1 MAIKYPENYALGQSK
16 VKAFPK
22 VQYDKIKEI
31 IDALN
36 DLTDG
41 SITTDNL
48 HLTGTLEVDGTST
61 FNNDI
66 LVEAIGEATPGL
78 GIEILNSAVFDEGF
92 RVARSTVTQLT
103 NITTAVTINAPS
115 GVITTVALT
124 TAGGS
129 TSGPFTVNNS
139 YVTATSTII
148 LTPEYASGKTGNPI
162 VMTEDTPG
170 TGTFKI
176 KVGNG
181 APAATVLN
189 DVVKIH
195 FLVL

>member
-1 MAIKYPENYALGQSK
+1 MSSIKYPENYSLGQNK
-16 VKAFPK
+16 VSAFPK
-22 VQYDKIKEI
+22 TQLAKIKEI

-36 DLTDG
+36 SITDG
-41 SITTDNL
+41 TYSFDALTATTLASTAIT
-48 HLTGTLEVDGTST
+48 LTKA
-61 FNNDI
+61 N
-66 LVEAIGEATPGL
+66 
-78 GIEILNSAVFDEGF
+78 
-92 RVARSTVTQLT
+92 VTQLT
-103 NITTAVTINAPS
+103 NITTAVTVNATS

-148 LTPEYASGKTGNPI
+148 LTPEYASNKTGNPI
-162 VMTEDTPG
+162 VMTEGTPEP
-170 TGTFKI
+170 GTFKI

-181 APAATVLN
+181 APAATALN

-195 FLVL
+195 FLVV

>member
-1 MAIKYPENYALGQSK
+1 MSIETISNKYFLGAKIPNVKILSSK
-16 VKAFPK
+16 I
-22 VQYDKIKEI
+22 DEI
-31 IDALN
+31 INAVNAFTTSLS
-36 DLTDG
+36 TDKVTITKG
-41 SITTDNL
+41 S
-48 HLTGTLEVDGTST
+48 
-61 FNNDI
+61 
-66 LVEAIGEATPGL
+66 
-78 GIEILNSAVFDEGF
+78 
-92 RVARSTVTQLT
+92 VTQGT
-103 NITTAVTINAPS
+103 NITTAVTVNAGA

-148 LTPEYASGKTGNPI
+148 LTAEYASGKTGNPI
-162 VMTEDTPG
+162 VLTEGTPG

-181 APAATVLN
+181 APAATPLN

-195 FLVL
+195 FVVL

>member
-1 MAIKYPENYALGQSK
+1 MSIEKISNKYFLGSIIPN
-16 VKAFPK
+16 VKMLSPTI
-22 VQYDKIKEI
+22 DKI
-31 IDALN
+31 IDVVNAFSTALN
-36 DLTDG
+36 TDKVVLTKG
-41 SITTDNL
+41 
-48 HLTGTLEVDGTST
+48 
-61 FNNDI
+61 
-66 LVEAIGEATPGL
+66 
-78 GIEILNSAVFDEGF
+78 
-92 RVARSTVTQLT
+92 TVTQGT
-103 NITTAVTINAPS
+103 SITTAVTLNASS

-139 YVTATSTII
+139 YVTATSTIL

-162 VMTEDTPG
+162 VLTEGTPG

-176 KVGNG
+176 KIGNG

-195 FLVL
+195 FAIL

>member
-1 MAIKYPENYALGQSK
+1 MAIKQVDKYFLGALLSN
-16 VKAFPK
+16 PK
-22 VQYDKIKEI
+22 VYYTKIKEM
-31 IDALN
+31 IDAIN

-41 SITTDNL
+41 TIDSTNL
-48 HLTGTLEVDGTST
+48 HLTGTLEVDGVST
-61 FNNDI
+61 FNNDV
-66 LVEAIGEATPGL
+66 LVDAIGEASSGL
-78 GIEILNSAVFDEGF
+78 GIEILNSTTFDEGF
-92 RVARSTVTQLT
+92 KVARTTVTQLT
-103 NITTAVTINAPS
+103 DITTAVTANAPS

-162 VMTEDTPG
+162 VMTEGTPG
-170 TGTFKI
+170 AGTFKI

-181 APAATVLN
+181 APAATALN

-195 FLVL
+195 FLVV